1 MIRLCFDY
9 GHGGRDPGA
18 VYRGRKESMDN
29 LSIGMEVA
37 KRVRIFGVEVDEI
50 RTTDVS
56 VGLEER
62 CIYANNGKHDYFISF
77 HRNAF
82 RPEEANGAETFV
94 YTNPSVRARQ
104 LAKEIQR
111 NLEACGF
118 RKRGVKTADFYVLR
132 KTKMPALLIEIG
144 FIDNSGDNA
153 IFDYKR
159 KDIVH
164 QLSKAIILGTKE

>member
-1 MIRLCFDY
+1 MVRICFDY

-29 LSIGMEVA
+29 LSIGMEIA
-37 KRVRIFGVEVDEI
+37 KRLRIFGLEVDEI
-50 RTTDVS
+50 RGADVT

-62 CIYANNGKHDYFISF
+62 CINANNGNYDYFISF

-82 RPEEANGAETFV
+82 RPEEANGVETFV
-94 YTNPSVRARQ
+94 YTNPSIRARQ
-104 LAKEIQR
+104 LANEIQK
-111 NLEACGF
+111 NLEICGF
-118 RKRGVKTADFYVLR
+118 RSRGVRTADFYVLK

-159 KDIVH
+159 KEIVH
-164 QLSKAIILGTKE
+164 QISKAIILGTK